1 MTTIIRLTIKE
12 AVRRR
17 FFIGV
22 LLVSLLFIGIM
33 YLPHS
38 FERRGG
44 RRFRRNPDRPAIVL
58 PVEVQVQLMTH
69 AGFIVINFFG
79 PMLAIVLSAGAL
91 SGEIEK
97 GTLIPILSKPLT
109 RYQIFLGRWCGIVA
123 VLTFTI
129 ALWAGLLWLSV
140 YLRNHQ
146 MNGHVWRGAAMAMG
160 YPILFT
166 TIALFFSTFATT
178 PFAMVL
184 SLFTWGTGW
193 QANTMRALGDVFDV
207 DTLRLGGKIAG
218 YLVPSQRLGVW
229 VDKLTDWNP
238 PMGFRGG
245 NVAFLPPEPTN
256 FDFVY
261 LALYV
266 VGLLAVGL
274 WIFQRRDAM

>member
-1 MTTIIRLTIKE
+1 MTTLIRLTIQE
-12 AVRRR
+12 AIRRR

-38 FERRGG
+38 FERRG
-44 RRFRRNPDRPAIVL
+44 RLRRNPERPAIVL
-58 PVEVQVQLMTH
+58 PVETQVQLMTH

-79 PMLAIVLSAGAL
+79 PMLAIALSAGAL

-109 RYQIFLGRWCGIVA
+109 RWQIFLGRWCGIVT
-123 VLTFTI
+123 VLMFTI
-129 ALWAGLLWLSV
+129 ALWAGLLWLAV
-140 YLRNHQ
+140 FLRDHQ
-146 MNGHVWRGAAMAMG
+146 ANTHVWRGAVMAMG
-160 YPILFT
+160 YPMLFT
-166 TIALFFSTFATT
+166 TIGLFFSTFATT
-178 PFAMVL
+178 SFAMVL
-184 SLFTWGTGW
+184 SLFAWGVGW

-229 VDKLTDWNP
+229 VDQLTHWDP
-238 PMGFRGG
+238 TFGFRAG
-245 NVAFLPPEPTN
+245 NPVFLPPAPTT
-256 FDFVY
+256 FDLVY

-274 WIFQRRDAM
+274 WIFQRRDAI